1 MEESDGNMQ
10 STDASR
16 CEDAEIE
23 DAVEALFDSD
33 EMEEVSAAANEGS
46 NSGIAI
52 ELNDDQDLP
61 GLCGDSPNARST
73 GALVT
78 ADPDDDHILDVSG
91 AVAGEND
98 VTVEVEKSEM
108 NEIVNESRAI
118 ADDSDDDSDDF
129 ECEIEF
135 KTVTINQIVNVPE
148 PPVAAADDLPA
159 APPSPSSSVVD
170 DGEEEADESLA
181 NEKHTEDDAKP
192 VETVSSPARSAA
204 LSAKLASSAIKAAS
218 TANPSTST
226 SIMPPTPPECSKSP
240 ARVAALS
247 AKRVTRSGAHR
258 LAQCSRIVVQNEAEV
273 EEDDAV
279 EPTPVKK
286 LTGFSRVAVKSTPSV
301 AQDEAEVEEDDAV
314 EPTPVKKLTGFSRV
328 AVRSTPSVRSVKKT
342 KKAKRASPKAPT
354 PPKKRQPLVMKPS
367 NISANEKA
375 KKAQAAAKARLRARA
390 LAQKKSGKANHKEN
404 SARTMRGRSKTPKA
418 ATSASPPSAKETI
431 TTKRTANASSDETAP
446 TPRSIKTSSR
456 LLSGTS
462 SSLRSTRSRAESAPS
477 CAQPESS
484 RKARDITIPKVRQA
498 GM

>member
-258 LAQCSRIVVQNEAEV
+258 LAQCSRIVVQNEAE
-273 EEDDAV
+273 
-279 EPTPVKK
+279 
-286 LTGFSRVAVKSTPSV
+286 L
-301 AQDEAEVEEDDAV
+301 EEDDAV

>member
-1 MEESDGNMQ
+1 MEESDGHMQ
-10 STDASR
+10 PTDASR

-170 DGEEEADESLA
+170 DGEEEANESLA

-258 LAQCSRIVVQNEAEV
+258 LAQCSRIVVQN
-273 EEDDAV
+273 
-279 EPTPVKK
+279 
-286 LTGFSRVAVKSTPSV
+286 
-301 AQDEAEVEEDDAV
+301 EAEVEEDDAV

>member
-286 LTGFSRVAVKSTPSV
+286 LTGFSRVAV
-301 AQDEAEVEEDDAV
+301 
-314 EPTPVKKLTGFSRV
+314 
-328 AVRSTPSVRSVKKT
+328 RSTPSVRSVKKT